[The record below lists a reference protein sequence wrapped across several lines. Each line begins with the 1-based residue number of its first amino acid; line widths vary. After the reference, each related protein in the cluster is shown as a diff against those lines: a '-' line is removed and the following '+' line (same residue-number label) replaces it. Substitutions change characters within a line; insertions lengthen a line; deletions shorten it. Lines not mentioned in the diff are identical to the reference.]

1 MEREGC
7 ETGPR
12 FSQAVGSASPAGC
25 TYIPKSS
32 TLLKPHASQNA
43 DKKKKGG
50 NISKNNCKFKNNG
63 KQSQVTTAVPLSRL
77 EVQGTYLEKKK
88 KKTFVSKNY
97 PRRKQSESLWHSHV
111 FLANLSGGPRLP

>member
-1 MEREGC
+1 M

-43 DKKKKGG
+43 GKKKKKKGG
-50 NISKNNCKFKNNG
+50 NISKINCKFKNNG
-63 KQSQVTTAVPLSRL
+63 KQSQVTTAVPLSCL
-77 EVQGTYLEKKK
+77 EVQGTYLEKKT
-88 KKTFVSKNY
+88 TFVSKNY
-97 PRRKQSESLWHSHV
+97 PRRKQSESLWQSHV
-111 FLANLSGGPRLP
+111 LLANLSGGPRLP